1 MEAALRDEGTTPV
14 DSEERM
20 MEVIR
25 GATEGRQALTRMMG
39 RGSTWQVDDF
49 DLQMRSDTKGR
60 AKLEK
65 SWGSEKEEQELLKVF
80 EESC

>member
-1 MEAALRDEGTTPV
+1 MCHR
-14 DSEERM
+14 
-20 MEVIR
+20 VIR
-25 GATEGRQALTRMMG
+25 GATEVRQALTRMTG

-65 SWGSEKEEQELLKVF
+65 SWGSEKRGARAV
-80 EESC
+80 ESV